1 MNYDEAVG
9 YIHALGRFGSK
20 LGLERM
26 QEALARLGHPERQYK
41 VLHVAGTNG
50 KGSTSAM
57 LASVLRAAGYK
68 TGLYTSPYLDAFTD
82 RFGLDGADI
91 GQEALARMV
100 TQLKPLA
107 DELGL
112 TQFEFI
118 TALALLYYAQ
128 SQVDIVVLEVGLGGR
143 FDATNVVVP
152 EMSIITNI
160 GFDHM
165 EVLGDTLP
173 KIAFEKA
180 GIIKPGI
187 PVVTATMDESSLS
200 VIAEVAGA
208 NAAPLRIL
216 NKDFSA
222 TSLTSSLCGQTFF
235 YQNEKVALEFN
246 LSLLGLHQVQNA
258 SLAVDALLWLRELG
272 YALTILDIQRGLNA
286 VRWPG
291 RFEVVAE
298 HPLLIMDGA
307 HNTHGVVALV
317 KSLAELLPGRKV
329 LLVVGIMQDKEPR
342 EMLSLLAPHVKR
354 FYASAPKLPR
364 ATPAGELATLA
375 TNLGL
380 AGEHYASVALA
391 LIAALKDATPLDLV
405 LVAGSLYTVSEA
417 RSACS
422 APLVN

>member
-1 MNYDEAVG
+1 MNYAEAVD

-20 LGLERM
+20 LGLGRM
-26 QEALARLGHPERQYK
+26 QEALARLGHPERRYK

-57 LASVLRAAGYK
+57 LASVLKAAGYK

-91 GQEALARMV
+91 GQDALACMV
-100 TQLKPLA
+100 SQLKPLA

-118 TALALLYYAQ
+118 TTLALLYYAE
-128 SQVDIVVLEVGLGGR
+128 SRAHVVVLEVGLGGR
-143 FDATNVVVP
+143 FDATNVVLP
-152 EMSIITNI
+152 EVSIITNI

-187 PVVTATMDESSLS
+187 PVVTATTDEAALS

-222 TSLTSSLCGQTFF
+222 TSLAASLRGQTFL
-235 YQNEKVALEFN
+235 YQNEEVMLEFN
-246 LSLLGLHQVQNA
+246 LPLLGPHQVQNA
-258 SLAVDALLWLRELG
+258 ALAVDALLWLRERG
-272 YALTILDIQRGLNA
+272 YSLTVRDIEQGLDT

-307 HNTHGVVALV
+307 HNTHGVTSLI
-317 KSLAELLPGRKV
+317 KSLADLLPGRKV

-364 ATPAGELATLA
+364 AMPAGELAALA
-375 TNLGL
+375 SNLGL
-380 AGEHYASVALA
+380 VGEHYDSVAGA
-391 LIAALKDATPLDLV
+391 LGAAVTDATPLDIV

-417 RSACS
+417 RCAYS
-422 APLVN
+422 

>member
-1 MNYDEAVG
+1 MIYAEAVD

-20 LGLERM
+20 LGLGRM

-91 GQEALARMV
+91 GQGALARMV
-100 TQLKPLA
+100 TKLKPLA

-118 TALALLYYAQ
+118 TTLALLYYAE
-128 SQVDIVVLEVGLGGR
+128 SKADVVVLEVGLGGR
-143 FDATNVVVP
+143 FDATNVVLPVV
-152 EMSIITNI
+152 SIITNI

-187 PVVTATMDESSLS
+187 PVVTATTDEAALS

-222 TSLTSSLCGQTFF
+222 TSLAASLHGQTFL
-235 YQNEKVALEFN
+235 YQNEEVRLEFN
-246 LSLLGLHQVQNA
+246 LPLLGPHQVQNA
-258 SLAVDALLWLRELG
+258 ALAVDALLWLRERG
-272 YALTILDIQRGLNA
+272 YSLTVRDIEQGLDT

-307 HNTHGVVALV
+307 HNTHGVTSLI
-317 KSLAELLPGRKV
+317 KSLADLLPGRKV

-364 ATPAGELATLA
+364 AMPAGELAALA
-375 TNLGL
+375 SNLGL
-380 AGEHYASVALA
+380 AGEHYDSVASA
-391 LIAALKDATPLDLV
+391 LGAAVTDATPLDIV

-417 RSACS
+417 RSAYS
-422 APLVN
+422 